1 MMSRALRQIEVAF
14 MRNCSLRIFFALL
27 APALAWAGPSPR
39 LVLPE
44 FSALAQKAT
53 ESVTI
58 TLDAA
63 LLAMAGRF
71 MNGNDPQ
78 DAATR
83 DILKGLQGIY
93 IRSYTFDK
101 DAAYQQADIDA
112 VRNQLSAPGWNRLVE
127 TRSRKSQA
135 NVDIYIMVANNQATG
150 LALIASEPR
159 QFTIVNIVGAID
171 LDKLHK
177 LEGQFGVPKLD
188 IDVPKAPAPNNKK

>member
-1 MMSRALRQIEVAF
+1 
-14 MRNCSLRIFFALL
+14 MRSCSLRIFLALL
-27 APALAWAGPSPR
+27 APTLAWAAPNPR

-44 FSALAQKAT
+44 FSTLAQKAT

-63 LLAMAGRF
+63 LLAVAGRF
-71 MNGNDPQ
+71 LDGNDPQ
-78 DAATR
+78 DAAAKEV
-83 DILKGLQGIY
+83 LKGLQGIY
-93 IRSYTFDK
+93 VRSYTFDK
-101 DAAYQQADIDA
+101 DSAYQQADIDA
-112 VRNQLSAPGWNRLVE
+112 VRNQLSAPGWSRLVE

-135 NVDIYIMVANNQATG
+135 NVDIYIMVTNNQATG

-188 IDVPKAPAPNNKK
+188 IDLPKAAPPNTRK

>member
-1 MMSRALRQIEVAF
+1 
-14 MRNCSLRIFFALL
+14 MRNRTLQILFALL
-27 APALAWAGPSPR
+27 APALAWAAPNPR

-58 TLDAA
+58 TLDPA

-71 MNGNDPQ
+71 LDGNNPQ
-78 DAATR
+78 DAAAKEV
-83 DILKGLQGIY
+83 IKGLQGIY
-93 IRSYTFDK
+93 VRSYTFDQ
-101 DAAYQQADIDA
+101 DSAYRQSDIDA

-127 TRSRKSQA
+127 TRSRKTHA
-135 NVDIYIMVANNQATG
+135 NVDIYIMVENNQAIG

-159 QFTIVNIVGAID
+159 QFTIVNIIGAID

-177 LEGQFGVPKLD
+177 LEGQFGVPNLD
-188 IDVPKAPAPNNKK
+188 IDLPKSPAPNSQK

>member
-1 MMSRALRQIEVAF
+1 
-14 MRNCSLRIFFALL
+14 MRNRTVPIFLALL
-27 APALAWAGPSPR
+27 GPALAWAAPNPR

-58 TLDAA
+58 TLDPA

-71 MNGNDPQ
+71 LDGNNPQ
-78 DAATR
+78 DAAAKEV
-83 DILKGLQGIY
+83 IKGLQGIY
-93 IRSYTFDK
+93 VRSYTFDQ
-101 DAAYQQADIDA
+101 DSAYRQADIDA

-127 TRSRKSQA
+127 TRSRKTHA
-135 NVDIYIMVANNQATG
+135 NVDIYIMVENNQAIG
-150 LALIASEPR
+150 LAVIASEPR

-177 LEGQFGVPKLD
+177 LEGQLGVPNLD
-188 IDVPKAPAPNNKK
+188 IDLPKSPTPGSQK

>member
-1 MMSRALRQIEVAF
+1 
-14 MRNCSLRIFFALL
+14 MRSCSLRIFLALL
-27 APALAWAGPSPR
+27 APTLAWAAPNPR
-39 LVLPE
+39 LALPE
-44 FSALAQKAT
+44 FSTLAQKAT

-63 LLAMAGRF
+63 LLAIAGRF
-71 MNGNDPQ
+71 LDGNDPQ
-78 DAATR
+78 DAAAKEV
-83 DILKGLQGIY
+83 LKGLQGIY
-93 IRSYTFDK
+93 VRSYTFDK
-101 DAAYQQADIDA
+101 DSAYQQADIDA
-112 VRNQLSAPGWNRLVE
+112 VRNQLLAPGWSRLVQ

-135 NVDIYIMVANNQATG
+135 NVDIYIMVTNNQATG

-188 IDVPKAPAPNNKK
+188 IDLSKAASPNTKK

>member
-1 MMSRALRQIEVAF
+1 
-14 MRNCSLRIFFALL
+14 MRSCSLRIFWVLL
-27 APALAWAGPSPR
+27 APTLAWAAPNPR
-39 LVLPE
+39 LALPE
-44 FSALAQKAT
+44 FSTLAQKAT

-63 LLAMAGRF
+63 LLAIAGRF
-71 MNGNDPQ
+71 LDGNDPQ
-78 DAATR
+78 DAAAKEV
-83 DILKGLQGIY
+83 LKGLQGIY
-93 IRSYTFDK
+93 VRSYTFDK
-101 DAAYQQADIDA
+101 DSAYQQADIDA
-112 VRNQLSAPGWNRLVE
+112 VRNQLSAPGWSRLVQ

-135 NVDIYIMVANNQATG
+135 NVDIYIMVTNNQATG

-188 IDVPKAPAPNNKK
+188 IDLSKAASPNTKK